1 MARRATTRRSKRTSK
16 NMTQLPWR
24 QVVNRYAPF
33 KIISDDHVE
42 TIHRQ
47 ALRLL
52 EEIGM
57 DIWSEEALDVLTEAG
72 ADVDRGN
79 RRVRF
84 DRNLIE
90 ENVARA
96 PAEFTMYARNPKRN
110 LRFGTDFINFGCIGT
125 PAYCADIDDGRRP
138 GTYDDLCKFVRVIH
152 QLNIVHFIAAY
163 PVEPQDLPVP
173 VRHLEAYRA
182 YITLTDKIWRA
193 ASIGRQPVEDAI
205 DMLSISRGVDRDQ
218 LAKEPGLF
226 ANINVNSPLRFDGPL
241 LDALIG
247 MARGGQVVLVSPFT
261 MAGATAPVT
270 LAGTLAQQHAE
281 ALSGIALAQI
291 VRPGCPVIY
300 GSFTTNVDMRTGAP
314 AFGTPE
320 MVKMTIAGGQ
330 LARRQKLPYRS
341 SNATASNAVDAQAAY
356 ESEMS
361 LWASVLGH
369 ASMVH
374 HAAGWLEGGLTGSF
388 EKMIIDAEMLQ
399 MMAEFLCPIEV
410 DEETLAF
417 EAIAEVGPGGH
428 FFGAQHTLERYE
440 TAFYEPLVS
449 DWRNFEAWAEDGGLT
464 ATQRAN
470 GIWKGLLDDYEP
482 PEIDV
487 GVIEALKAFVD
498 KRKEQ
503 IGTTD

>member
-1 MARRATTRRSKRTSK
+1 MPRTVSS
-16 NMTQLPWR
+16 P
-24 QVVNRYAPF
+24 
-33 KIISDDHVE
+33 
-42 TIHRQ
+42 
-47 ALRLL
+47 
-52 EEIGM
+52 G
-57 DIWSEEALDVLTEAG
+57 
-72 ADVDRGN
+72 
-79 RRVRF
+79 
-84 DRNLIE
+84 
-90 ENVARA
+90 
-96 PAEFTMYARNPKRN
+96 PKSHG
-110 LRFGTDFINFGCIGT
+110 FC
-125 PAYCADIDDGRRP
+125 GRR
-138 GTYDDLCKFVRVIH
+138 GF
-152 QLNIVHFIAAY
+152 QEA
-163 PVEPQDLPVP
+163 QP

-182 YITLTDKIWRA
+182 YITLTDKIWSA

-300 GSFTTNVDMRTGAP
+300 GSFTTNADMRTGAP

-356 ESEMS
+356 ESQMS

-369 ASMVH
+369 ANMVH

-399 MMAEFLCPIEV
+399 MIAEFLRPIEV
-410 DEETLAF
+410 DEGTLAF

-487 GVIEALKAFVD
+487 GVIEELKAFVD

-503 IGTTD
+503 IGTAG